1 MVLPAKPVLAEPVP
15 AEGMPAR
22 FWARYAA
29 WSLDAACLLPGVWLL
44 GAGPLRAAFQQL
56 LGSWHA
62 LSAVLGKLLDA
73 ALAQGQAPATLALG
87 WMSDPRLL
95 AGIQQLE
102 SALFDLLLIP
112 PALYAVLACAWTLGF
127 EASAWQA
134 TPGKRAL
141 GLWLAR
147 TDGESMTYSDALK
160 RFLAAG
166 LSWLTLNFGHAMAAF
181 APHLALHDRISHT
194 RVLTTHTTLPGWA
207 KLWLGAQIAG
217 GLLGIL
223 WLYQWLQAAMQA
235 ALNTA
240 MGGL

>member
-1 MVLPAKPVLAEPVP
+1 
-15 AEGMPAR
+15 MPAR

-29 WSLDAACLLPGVWLL
+29 WSLDAACVLPGVLLL

-56 LGSWHA
+56 LSSWHT
-62 LSAVLGKLLDA
+62 LSAVLEKLLGA
-73 ALAQGQAPATLALG
+73 ALAQGQTQAPTALALG
-87 WMSDPRLL
+87 WMSDPHLL

-112 PALYAVLACAWTLGF
+112 PALYALLACAWTLGF
-127 EASAWQA
+127 EASSWQA

-141 GLWLAR
+141 GLWVAR
-147 TDGESMTYSDALK
+147 TDGEAMTYGRALK

-194 RVLTTHTTLPGWA
+194 RVLATHASLPGWA
-207 KLWLGAQIAG
+207 KLWLAAQITG

-223 WLYQWLQAAMQA
+223 WLYQWLQTAMQA
-235 ALNTA
+235 ALNAA